1 MKDSE
6 DRGQGKN
13 RDRQGPPS
21 KAGRS
26 GRARSQNFSS
36 ADEIPGTLPRNGG
49 KAKPSPKRTTTTRV
63 TSSDIPG
70 TLSDKPAPKQ
80 QFSLRTKASGQ
91 QAGASANRSQQTG
104 KKKGGR
110 QQVRSQGQGARLR
123 GGSAASGASRKP
135 TPAQR
140 NSTRPKKAAVGASAG
155 SFVNSIKGRIGL
167 GGSTKRAYTPEDERR
182 KRLLVSVV
190 VIIIIAVL
198 IVGAGIYLYAQL
210 NKRGEQIVAETE
222 KDTFEVVPCEP
233 GMLDMEMN
241 RTGSVAG
248 NPVSFG
254 ITMTN
259 NGDQPCSL
267 DTGTSNLVLEVTSG
281 NDSIWASNHCVED
294 GPSRVYV
301 FGPGVSSTLDV
312 HWSGARSTTDCASG
326 LPAPNPGTY
335 VVKGYVDGTEFPELR
350 DSFVLTDSNGIA
362 PVEEA
367 PSEEPE
373 EATGE
378 EEAEE
383 QPTDEPTEEAT
394 TIEPPPEDHEY
405 VPD

>member
-1 MKDSE
+1 M
-6 DRGQGKN
+6 
-13 RDRQGPPS
+13 
-21 KAGRS
+21 KAGRP
-26 GRARSQNFSS
+26 GRARNQNFSS

-49 KAKPSPKRTTTTRV
+49 KAKPSPKRTTASRATH
-63 TSSDIPG
+63 SDIPG
-70 TLSDKPAPKQ
+70 TLSDRPAPKQ
-80 QFSLRTKASGQ
+80 QSPKRGKA
-91 QAGASANRSQQTG
+91 
-104 KKKGGR
+104 GR
-110 QQVRSQGQGARLR
+110 QQLGTSSSRSPQTGEKQGGRRQARSQGQGATARA
-123 GGSAASGASRKP
+123 GSAASGASRKP
-135 TPAQR
+135 TSAQR
-140 NSTRPKKAAVGASAG
+140 NSPRTKKAAEVISKG
-155 SFVNSIKGRIGL
+155 SFVNSIKGRMGL
-167 GGSTKRAYTPEDERR
+167 GGGNKRPSTPEEERR
-182 KRLLVSVV
+182 KRLLVAAIVF
-190 VIIIIAVL
+190 IIIAVL
-198 IVGAGIYLYAQL
+198 VVGVSIYLYAQL

-233 GMLDMEMN
+233 GMLDMGIT

-259 NGDQPCSL
+259 NGEQPCSL
-267 DTGTSNLVLEVTSG
+267 DTSTSNLVLEVTSG

-294 GPSRVYV
+294 SPSRMYV
-301 FGPGVSSTLDV
+301 FGPGVSSTVDV
-312 HWSGARSTTDCASG
+312 HWSGARSTADCASG

-362 PVEEA
+362 PAEETTF
-367 PSEEPE
+367 EEPE

-383 QPTDEPTEEAT
+383 QSTDEPTGEAT
-394 TIEPPPEDHEY
+394 TIEPPPEDHEH